1 MSMAEVADRLG
12 AALDD
17 YARARVAEALD
28 AGPAATPQLLTVGE
42 AARILRMGETAT
54 KRLVATGELAS
65 VKIGKLR
72 RIPIGALNDFIRVR
86 LKEGSTVST

>member
-17 YARARVAEALD
+17 YARARVAEA
-28 AGPAATPQLLTVGE
+28 
-42 AARILRMGETAT
+42 
-54 KRLVATGELAS
+54 LVATGELAS